1 MSSQLDTLQGLYDFF
16 DAATALPEQGRHCL
30 GRWLAW
36 PAAKMYLYTELL
48 GRILATGARD
58 DALWAAP
65 PPSRLARHQ
74 ARLAAGMSVLRF
86 LRLAAAAPVS
96 DPPAIAWMVATF
108 PSRGPDEIVRDSIFD
123 ELPERLAAF
132 GRQVALVETGPHG
145 CGVGPIQP
153 SALALAAAPLAAALA
168 PLMARRRRVAV
179 AAAAIADA
187 LTRLAPGAPID
198 FAQSVRSALGAFEA
212 RRIVW
217 RTVLRRLNPA
227 LLIVT
232 DGGFRAG
239 EIAAAKE
246 CGIPVVEFQHG
257 LFGPQCPD
265 YGWPRSY
272 AAQQAAMPTADSLAV
287 FGSIFRTA
295 ALARGFWR
303 DDAVSVVGNGTIDRY
318 LATSSTRHTPAP
330 PLRRVLFLT
339 QNLNRSEATAF
350 WLAYLAGGERGDFP
364 TIELTLKIHPAEADA
379 TEPYDR
385 LAARYPAVCRVAAA
399 DASTHRLIAE
409 HGLIVSFTS
418 NGLVE
423 AGAFGRPAVSLA
435 AAQTPAGLLGLCPLP
450 GLSAGIQT
458 VRSPA
463 EFATRLTGPAEPSA
477 AAAASAELYAAGFLE
492 RATALVAGLL
502 QRELRP

>member
-1 MSSQLDTLQGLYDFF
+1 MGCSVRNAPITAGPVPTPRSRRRCRRRIASPCSARSFALPRSRAGSGGTTRYRWW
-16 DAATALPEQGRHCL
+16 ATARSTATWRQ
-30 GRWLAW
+30 
-36 PAAKMYLYTELL
+36 AA
-48 GRILATGARD
+48 R
-58 DALWAAP
+58 
-65 PPSRLARHQ
+65 
-74 ARLAAGMSVLRF
+74 
-86 LRLAAAAPVS
+86 
-96 DPPAIAWMVATF
+96 AIR
-108 PSRGPDEIVRDSIFD
+108 P
-123 ELPERLAAF
+123 
-132 GRQVALVETGPHG
+132 
-145 CGVGPIQP
+145 
-153 SALALAAAPLAAALA
+153 
-168 PLMARRRRVAV
+168 RRR
-179 AAAAIADA
+179 
-187 LTRLAPGAPID
+187 
-198 FAQSVRSALGAFEA
+198 FA
-212 RRIVW
+212 
-217 RTVLRRLNPA
+217 
-227 LLIVT
+227 
-232 DGGFRAG
+232 
-239 EIAAAKE
+239 
-246 CGIPVVEFQHG
+246 
-257 LFGPQCPD
+257 
-265 YGWPRSY
+265 
-272 AAQQAAMPTADSLAV
+272 
-287 FGSIFRTA
+287 
-295 ALARGFWR
+295 
-303 DDAVSVVGNGTIDRY
+303 
-318 LATSSTRHTPAP
+318 
-330 PLRRVLFLT
+330 FLT

-463 EFATRLTGPAEPSA
+463 EFATRLTGLAEPSA